1 VFIDPDGDN
10 WMYYELEVT
19 ISSHTE
25 MLRAFFLL
33 LAGEDVKRSSTLA
46 GEQASKQASR
56 QLKGGACCSGAQHP
70 ITRQQPSLNR

>member
-33 LAGEDVKRSSTLA
+33 LAGEDVKRSSNLA
-46 GEQASKQASR
+46 GEQASR

-70 ITRQQPSLNR
+70 IIRQQPSLNR